1 MTMDH
6 GPTDNEV
13 DWQEANSVV
22 NLCGVAK
29 HIGKYQERKIFTTNG
44 LWLVALYVAGCPVDC
59 GHDPDHCRNF
69 NQAGQTP

>member
-29 HIGKYQERKIFTTNG
+29 HIGKYQERYSQLMDFS
-44 LWLVALYVAGCPVDC
+44 WALCIAGCPVDC